1 VGAATHD
8 APTCHHLHPP
18 ATPVTTY
25 DQKALVRYAVVAVML
40 AAALGWTL
48 YLVRDALLII
58 YISALIAI
66 GFSPIVE
73 AAEHRSAGW
82 RYRLPRW
89 AAILGIYCCILGILV
104 GVGLLVF
111 PPLVQQTR
119 ALWTALP
126 SLIERGQEWLIARG
140 ILQPGTSPTD
150 VIRQSPVG
158 GSDAVSTVVSAVS
171 GLIGGIF
178 GAVTILILSFYM
190 LTDSRQ
196 IVHAFVRLFPRNE
209 RPRVEDACH
218 RVTTK
223 VSAWLGG
230 QLLLA
235 GIIGVTAAIGL
246 WLLDIPYF
254 YVLALIAGVG
264 EMIPV
269 VGPVLSAI
277 PAVAV
282 AVATTSPTRALFV
295 ILFFFLQQ
303 QLENHILVPKIMARQ
318 VGVSPVFVISA
329 LLIGGSLL
337 GVMGAILAVPTAAIL
352 QVLLEEWASGENGNS
367 VDQRHEAE
375 DRR

>member
-1 VGAATHD
+1 
-8 APTCHHLHPP
+8 
-18 ATPVTTY
+18 VTTY

-352 QVLLEEWASGENGNS
+352 QVLFEEWASGENGNS

>member
-1 VGAATHD
+1 
-8 APTCHHLHPP
+8 
-18 ATPVTTY
+18 
-25 DQKALVRYAVVAVML
+25 
-40 AAALGWTL
+40 
-48 YLVRDALLII
+48 
-58 YISALIAI
+58 
-66 GFSPIVE
+66 
-73 AAEHRSAGW
+73 
-82 RYRLPRW
+82 
-89 AAILGIYCCILGILV
+89 
-104 GVGLLVF
+104 
-111 PPLVQQTR
+111 
-119 ALWTALP
+119 
-126 SLIERGQEWLIARG
+126 
-140 ILQPGTSPTD
+140 
-150 VIRQSPVG
+150 VG
-158 GSDAVSTVVSAVS
+158 GSDAVSTVVNAVW

-196 IVHAFVRLFPRNE
+196 IVRAFVRLFPYIE
-209 RPRVEDACH
+209 RRRVEDACH

-235 GIIGVTAAIGL
+235 GIIGSTAAIGL
-246 WLLDIPYF
+246 YLLHIPYF
-254 YVLALIAGVG
+254 YVLAVIAGIG

-282 AVATTSPTRALFV
+282 ALATSPTRALFV
-295 ILFFFLQQ
+295 VLFFFAQQ

-352 QVLLEEWASGENGNS
+352 QVLLEELAAGENGTVS
-367 VDQRHEAE
+367 DQHAG
-375 DRR
+375 DRDGKRKND